1 MAQVNKLKK
10 VSSQLKKSVKAH
22 AKQADIIDGYLSTIK
37 SKSPAMKRV
46 KAKGGGTKKVC
57 LPLAK
62 IRSMSSAEKSRIINA
77 KRKAGA
83 AGKYKRSSKSNTTG
97 TSSGGDL
104 KTWVKQDWRQVA
116 NPSLKCGEKAP
127 GERKSP
133 AKKAEPRR
141 TIGRGKNFNKAN
153 PTGTGAKAGGGMT
166 QKGVDEYKRKNP
178 GSKLKTAVTKDP
190 SKLKPG
196 SKDAKRR
203 KSFCARSKSWKS
215 ERGLAAR
222 RRWNC

>member
-1 MAQVNKLKK
+1 MEARKLKK
-10 VSSQLKKSVKAH
+10 VSSQLRKSVTAH
-22 AKQADIIDGYLSTIK
+22 AKQADIIDGYLSSIK
-37 SKSPAMKRV
+37 DKSPAMKKV

-62 IRSMSSAEKSRIINA
+62 IRSMSSAEKSKIVSA

-97 TSSGGDL
+97 TSSGGSL
-104 KTWVKQDWRQVA
+104 RNWIKQDWRQVA
-116 NPSLKCGEKAP
+116 NPELKCGEKAP
-127 GERKSP
+127 GEKKSP

-203 KSFCARSKSWKS
+203 KAFCSRSRSWKS
-215 ERGLAAR
+215 PRGKAAR